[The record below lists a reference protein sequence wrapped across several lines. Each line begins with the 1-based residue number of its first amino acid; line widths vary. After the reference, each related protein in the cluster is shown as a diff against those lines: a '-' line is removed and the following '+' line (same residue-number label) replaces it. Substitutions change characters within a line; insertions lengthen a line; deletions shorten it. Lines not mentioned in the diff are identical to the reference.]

1 MSDILISLAI
11 LALFAAAWSVLYQLG
26 GLDWWRDARM
36 AAARQMLN
44 NPKFAFDG
52 EVHVVVIQATAK
64 TSSRNISIRA
74 TPTQIS
80 QAGLA
85 PA

>member
-26 GLDWWRDARM
+26 GLDWLVDARM
-36 AAARQMLN
+36 TAARQMLN
-44 NPKFAFDG
+44 TSKFAFDG
-52 EVHVVVIQATAK
+52 EVHAFASTLASHKVSVGVTPA
-64 TSSRNISIRA
+64 RISK
-74 TPTQIS
+74 
-80 QAGLA
+80 AGLA